1 MQFSAKRVAQAITV
15 FLVVAVLAPVV
26 TAGSALG
33 SLLFLPLPTPPL
45 PAPKATAGSRASHI
59 FDSKGT
65 ELAVLRKFDTNIPVK
80 ITDIPEVLKQAV
92 VAQEDQRFYAHGGVD
107 LKAAFRAL
115 WANLTGG
122 KTKQGGSTITQQ
134 YVKNAFTGGERT
146 LARKLREAVL
156 ATRLDKKLTKDE
168 ILYRYLQ
175 NIYLGGGAYGVGAAA
190 QSYFNKPVQDVTLSE
205 SALLAGLIRS
215 PSTDEPRSATA
226 RAEADRQGVLT
237 KMHDQHRISDAQF
250 TEAMAE
256 RVVVLGSG
264 RAALDG
270 TATVIHPPEAQPTNE
285 PYYVD
290 YVRRYLLARY
300 GDDLV
305 YRGGLRVETALDP
318 TLQAEAKAAVTD
330 ALGRTDPP
338 LEMASVTV
346 EPATG
351 LVKAMVG
358 GRDFAASQVNL
369 ALGDCP
375 PTPATAAPPPPDTPI
390 CITGGG
396 TGRQPGSSFKPF
408 TLAKAFEEGIGPGRI
423 YEGPSSYTFP
433 HCTGDKCT
441 VHNAETGGF
450 GAITLREA
458 TAESV
463 NTVFAQLIQDV
474 GIQKTA
480 EMANRLGITS
490 VNADGKQSDGTPY
503 YAGLTLGTYE
513 VSPLDMAAAYSVFAN
528 RGVRHAATPLV
539 RVLDADGHVLEENS
553 ANKGKQ
559 VLDQA
564 VADTVNDVL
573 KGVVTGGTGTAAG
586 IDRPDAT
593 AGKTGTA
600 ETFSD
605 AWFVGFTQALSTSV
619 WMGYADSQ
627 RPLKGIN
634 GVPEVFG
641 GTIPARTWH
650 NFMMKALEGVDTP
663 DFPLPG
669 PLPGDPAGG
678 LSPGSQRVPPDPA
691 TGSFMVVGPPI
702 TSAPTTIP
710 RLTGPTTT
718 NLLPPI
724 SLPNLF
730 PTTTTPPI
738 KPRSR

>member
-1 MQFSAKRVAQAITV
+1 MQFSAKRVAQAVTV
-15 FLVVAVLAPVV
+15 FLVVAVLAPVI
-26 TAGSALG
+26 TAGTALG

-80 ITDIPEVLKQAV
+80 ITDLPEVLKQAV
-92 VAQEDQRFYAHGGVD
+92 VAQEDQRFYDHGGVD

-122 KTKQGGSTITQQ
+122 KTVQGGSTITQQ

-175 NIYLGGGAYGVGAAA
+175 NVYLGGGAYGVGAASA
-190 QSYFNKPVQDVTLSE
+190 SYFNKPVQDLTLSE
-205 SALLAGLIRS
+205 AALLAGLIRS

-226 RAEADRQGVLT
+226 RAEADREQVLT
-237 KMHDQHRISDAQF
+237 KMRDQHRISDAQF

-256 RVVVLGSG
+256 RIVVLGSG
-264 RAALDG
+264 RATLGVAS
-270 TATVIHPPEAQPTNE
+270 TVIHPPESQPTTE

-318 TLQAEAKAAVTD
+318 TLQAEARAAVTD
-330 ALGRTDPP
+330 ALGGTDPP

-358 GRDFAASQVNL
+358 GRDFSASQVNL

-375 PTPATAAPPPPDTPI
+375 PTSATAPEPSPDAPI

-408 TLAKAFEEGIGPGRI
+408 TLAKAFEEGIGPGRV
-423 YEGPSSYTFP
+423 YEGPSAYTFP
-433 HCTGDKCT
+433 NCGGDQCT

-450 GAITLREA
+450 GAISLREA

-463 NTVFAQLIQDV
+463 NTVFAQLVQDV
-474 GIQKTA
+474 GVQKTA

-490 VNADGKQSDGTPY
+490 VNANGKQNDGSPY
-503 YAGLTLGTYE
+503 GASLTLGAYE
-513 VSPLDMAAAYSVFAN
+513 VSPLDMAAAFSVFAN
-528 RGVRHAATPLV
+528 RGVRQAASPLV
-539 RVLDADGHVLEENS
+539 RVIDAEGRVLEENS
-553 ANKGKQ
+553 THKGKQ

-586 IDRPDAT
+586 IERPEAT
-593 AGKTGTA
+593 AGKTGTTEA
-600 ETFSD
+600 FGD
-605 AWFVGFTQALSTSV
+605 AWFVGFTKPLSTSV
-619 WMGYADSQ
+619 WMGYADS
-627 RPLKGIN
+627 RKPLEGIN
-634 GVPEVFG
+634 GVPRVYG
-641 GTIPARTWH
+641 GTIPAQTWH
-650 NFMMKALEGVDTP
+650 NFMVKALEGVDTP
-663 DFPLPG
+663 DFPAPG

-678 LSPGSQRVPPDPA
+678 LAPGSQRVPPEPA
-691 TGSFMVVGPPI
+691 AGPFVVVGPPV
-702 TSAPTTIP
+702 TVATTTTVP

-718 NLLPPI
+718 TLLPPL

-730 PTTTTPPI
+730 PTTTTPV
-738 KPRSR
+738 KPRPG

>member
-1 MQFSAKRVAQAITV
+1 MQFSAKRTAQAVTV

-26 TAGSALG
+26 TAGAALG

-45 PAPKATAGSRASHI
+45 PVPKATAGSRATHI
-59 FDSKGT
+59 YDAKGK
-65 ELAVLRKFDTNIPVK
+65 ELGVLRKFDTNIPVK
-80 ITDIPEVLKQAV
+80 ITDIPEILKQAV
-92 VAQEDQRFYAHGGVD
+92 VAQEDQRFYEHGGVD

-122 KTKQGGSTITQQ
+122 KTVQGGSTITQQ

-168 ILYRYLQ
+168 ILYRYLE

-190 QSYFNKPVQDVTLSE
+190 QSYFHKPVQDLTLSE
-205 SALLAGLIRS
+205 AALLAGLIRS

-226 RAEADRQGVLT
+226 RSEADREQVIT
-237 KMHDQHRISDAQF
+237 KMRDQHRISDAQF
-250 TEAMAE
+250 AEAMAQ
-256 RVVVLGSG
+256 RVVVVGSG
-264 RAALDG
+264 RADPPG
-270 TATVIHPPEAQPTNE
+270 PATVIRPPEYQAPTQ

-290 YVRRYLLARY
+290 YVRRYLELRY

-318 TLQAEAKAAVTD
+318 QLQAEAEQSVSD
-330 ALGRTDPP
+330 ALGGTDPP
-338 LEMASVTV
+338 LEMALVTV

-358 GRDFAASQVNL
+358 GRDFAAPQGQVNL
-369 ALGDCP
+369 ALGNCP
-375 PTPATAAPPPPDTPI
+375 EVAPNAPPLAPDAPI
-390 CITGGG
+390 CVPGGG

-408 TLAKAFEEGIGPGRI
+408 TLAKAFEEGIGPGRV

-433 HCTGDKCT
+433 RCSGDQCT

-450 GAITLREA
+450 GAIALREA
-458 TAESV
+458 TAYSV

-490 VNADGKQSDGTPY
+490 VNADGKDFNGAPY
-503 YAGLTLGTYE
+503 GASLTLGAYE
-513 VSPLDMAAAYSVFAN
+513 VSPLDMAAGFSVFAN
-528 RGVRHAATPLV
+528 RGVRQAATPLV
-539 RVLDADGHVLEENS
+539 RVLDAEGHVLEDNT
-553 ANKGKQ
+553 AHKGKR
-559 VLDQA
+559 VLDEA

-586 IDRPDAT
+586 IERPEAT

-600 ETFSD
+600 ENFSN
-605 AWFVGFTQALSTSV
+605 AWFVGYTQALSTSV
-619 WMGYADSQ
+619 WMGYSDSQ
-627 RPLKGIN
+627 RPLQGIKGV
-634 GVPEVFG
+634 GEVFG
-641 GTIPARTWH
+641 GTIPAQTWH
-650 NFMMKALEGVDTP
+650 NYMIKALEGVDTP
-663 DFPLPG
+663 DFPPPG

-678 LSPGSQRVPPDPA
+678 LSPGGQRVPPEPA
-691 TGSFMVVGPPI
+691 SGPFVVIGPPI
-702 TSAPTTIP
+702 TSAPTTTVP
-710 RLTGPTTT
+710 RPTGPTTT
-718 NLLPPI
+718 TPLPPI

-730 PTTTTPPI
+730 PTTTI
-738 KPRSR
+738 KPRPG